1 LVEEDPAIAMEAAAQ
16 RRRVRLLPQALRL
29 FAWICAAA
37 LAFVAAFALTLWL
50 VGPVE
55 GLLPGAGAGTLVHG
69 ITLAAHVVVWGALTA
84 GSTAALASV
93 LYGREAQVDRR
104 ALYFVLTGIAVAGVT
119 ELALHEWARDRFGV
133 FSPEHVGSLSLPAA
147 VLVVSTL
154 GFAARIAPRYAVR
167 LLNALLAIPIL
178 WVLVIASGNVPGALD
193 GISWSAVP
201 LALSIVGAT
210 AFSLYAG
217 AATLHAR

>member
-1 LVEEDPAIAMEAAAQ
+1 MEAAAQ

-37 LAFVAAFALTLWL
+37 VAYVAAFALTLWL
-50 VGPVE
+50 VGSVE
-55 GLLPGAGAGTLVHG
+55 GLLPGAGAGTLLHG
-69 ITLAAHVVVWGALTA
+69 IMLAAHVIVWGALSA

-93 LYGREAQVDRR
+93 LYGHEARVDHR
-104 ALYFVLTGIAVAGVT
+104 AVYFLLTGIAVAGIT
-119 ELALHEWARDRFGV
+119 ELALHEWARARFGV
-133 FSPEHVGSLSLPAA
+133 FSPEHVAGSLSLPAA

-154 GFAARIAPRYAVR
+154 GFAARIAPRYTVR

-178 WVLVIASGNVPGALD
+178 WVFVIASGNVPGALD
-193 GISWSAVP
+193 GISWSGVP
-201 LALSIVGAT
+201 LALSVVGAA

-217 AATLHAR
+217 AAALHAR